1 MQPWQQAQQHAAQHA
16 HNQAVQ
22 HAQQAHQHAVRQH
35 QESSRR
41 FREHGHAYP
50 VNTAYRPRTAA
61 GRFAAGVFRIIGVL
75 FALAVVGFIGTV
87 AYLIITG
94 R

>member
-1 MQPWQQAQQHAAQHA
+1 MQPWQQAHQQAAQRA
-16 HNQAVQ
+16 HNQAAQ
-22 HAQQAHQHAVRQH
+22 HAQQAHQHAMRQH

-41 FREHGHAYP
+41 FRERGHAYP
-50 VNTAYRPRTAA
+50 VNTGYRPRTAA
-61 GRFAAGVFRIIGVL
+61 GRFAAGVFRVIGVL
-75 FALAVVGFIGTV
+75 FALAVVGFIGTI

>member
-1 MQPWQQAQQHAAQHA
+1 MQPWQQAHQQA

-41 FREHGHAYP
+41 FRESGHAYP
-50 VNTAYRPRTAA
+50 VNTGYRPRTAA
-61 GRFAAGVFRIIGVL
+61 GRFAAGVFRVIGVL
-75 FALAVVGFIGTV
+75 FALAVLGFIGTI